1 MTEPR
6 SSSGDFL
13 ARLTGV
19 RSSKL
24 SFYNKYRN
32 TSASLD
38 RSVRTLASTS
48 KALTAISAGPVRLVQ
63 EFVPAVAATLDA
75 EWAALVAEHPAFPRQ
90 PYVVA
95 GARDGPMAG
104 SAMPSLAH
112 LEEQRQLADVRLP
125 AGQRAVPLN
134 WERTGQAGSSSS
146 CPPSVTPTTPTPRS
160 SSRWVT
166 TSWPPSRVSYLLA
179 EVSAY
184 AGRLARANEQL
195 RQTRVA
201 LDHAR
206 EQEIVETER
215 ERLARELHD
224 SVAQR
229 VLAIG
234 MNLEWCRGV
243 ATDELLRNRLGE
255 AQEMARSTVDT
266 IRDAIFELSADD
278 LLPGGLVASV
288 RAMSAQL
295 ASDSPVVTV
304 QRVGMEVRL
313 PRAVERALLIVAREA
328 LYNVMLHSAATRA
341 TVRVV
346 YRPDAVVMEVVD
358 DGRGD
363 PEQVR
368 RYLDEAL
375 RSRSGFHR
383 GLAFVYG
390 RIRELGGQLTV
401 SAARGGGVRLSV
413 RVPIDWRRGW
423 RDVSLRLVR
432 KQRPD
437 PPAHRRRPRDGAA
450 GTARD
455 ARSRTDGPGRG
466 RGG

>member
-24 SFYNKYRN
+24 SFYSKYRN

-48 KALTAISAGPVRLVQ
+48 KALTAISAGPVRLVE
-63 EFVPAVAATLDA
+63 EFVPGVAATLDA
-75 EWAALVAEHPAFPRQ
+75 EWAALAAEHPAFPRQ

-95 GARDGPMAG
+95 GSRDGPLAG
-104 SAMPSLAH
+104 SALPSLAH
-112 LEEQRQLADVRLP
+112 FDGQRQLAGVRLP
-125 AGQRAVPLN
+125 PGQRAVPLN
-134 WERTGQAGSSSS
+134 WGEDGSGWLVVQLPAERDIDETDAAIL
-146 CPPSVTPTTPTPRS
+146 VTLGNHVVAAVRS
-160 SSRWVT
+160 
-166 TSWPPSRVSYLLA
+166 SYLLA

-184 AGRLARANEQL
+184 AGRLATANEQL
-195 RQTRVA
+195 RHTRVA

-234 MNLEWCRGV
+234 MTLEWCRGV
-243 ATDELLRNRLGE
+243 APDDLLRNRLVE
-255 AQEMARSTVDT
+255 AQEMARSTVAT

-278 LLPGGLVASV
+278 LLPGGLVPSI

-295 ASDSPVVTV
+295 AGDGPVVTV
-304 QRVGMEVRL
+304 QRVGTEARL
-313 PRAVERALLIVAREA
+313 PRAAERAVLIVAREG
-328 LYNVMLHSAATRA
+328 LFNVMLHFAATRA
-341 TVRVV
+341 TVRVA
-346 YRPDAVVMEVVD
+346 YRPDAVFVEVVD

-363 PEQVR
+363 PEQMR
-368 RYLDEAL
+368 RCLDEAL
-375 RSRSGFHR
+375 RSRSGYHQ

-390 RIRELGGQLTV
+390 RIRELGGQLNV
-401 SAARGGGVRLSV
+401 SAARGGGVRLSA
-413 RVPIDWRRGW
+413 RVPID
-423 RDVSLRLVR
+423 L
-432 KQRPD
+432 
-437 PPAHRRRPRDGAA
+437 A
-450 GTARD
+450 
-455 ARSRTDGPGRG
+455 PGLA
-466 RGG
+466 